1 MKIYIYGNQSFK
13 KEIHETLEHS
23 NIKFKLDSNTVIKEI
38 SSVTK
43 LKEAIKENP
52 NDIYLIDDEKI
63 IKKNSLNKKIKFLT
77 PKDGIEEE
85 YLLDSG
91 IADLSIDSLSELPKY
106 IIKRHEELKL
116 LEPKDIEFEEND
128 TEEIEQNSSI
138 ELDDELAQLLA
149 KGDEKKQDLT
159 PPDDLDDIFGM
170 DKDINL
176 DNLED
181 IIGNVDFNAD
191 KNELKEANEFDDIVN
206 FNDNFGL
213 NNISLDYDDND
224 ILYKEV
230 SDEHL
235 FDNTAKESID
245 IFKELDFLGEEVVE
259 EDEDITDLDKI
270 NEDLFGGFDFLN
282 EEIQEGKKVKEEEID
297 TLESNPFSDFN
308 FLNDD
313 LEEKKEIKKEKK
325 FDNEDEEISNN
336 ELFSEFDFSKE
347 EIIQSGKNNESAQG
361 AKMSDEF
368 FELDSLNEKDLLEAL
383 SYNVGESNSISNYKP
398 MVSETKN
405 ETLSIDSSNVN
416 DLSVL
421 ISKLLNNKTLE
432 ITIKIKD

>member
-23 NIKFKLDSNTVIKEI
+23 NIKFKLDNATVIEEI
-38 SSVTK
+38 NTLTK
-43 LKEAIKENP
+43 LKAAINENP

-77 PKDGIEEE
+77 PKDGIDEE

-106 IIKRHEELKL
+106 IIKRYEELKL
-116 LEPKDIEFEEND
+116 LEPKNIKTKEND
-128 TEEIEQNSSI
+128 VDEIEPSSI
-138 ELDDELAQLLA
+138 ELDEELALLLS
-149 KGDEKKQDLT
+149 KGDSKKQNLT
-159 PPDDLDDIFGM
+159 PPEDLDDIFGM
-170 DKDINL
+170 EKDINL
-176 DNLED
+176 DDL
-181 IIGNVDFNAD
+181 
-191 KNELKEANEFDDIVN
+191 DDIVN

-224 ILYKEV
+224 VLYKEE
-230 SDEHL
+230 SDEDL
-235 FDNTAKESID
+235 SNTTPKESID
-245 IFKELDFLGEEVVE
+245 IFKELDFLGEEVE
-259 EDEDITDLDKI
+259 EDDTEEIMDLEKI
-270 NEDLFGGFDFLN
+270 NNDLFGGFDFLN
-282 EEIQEGKKVKEEEID
+282 EEIQETPKVKIKEEDID
-297 TLESNPFSDFN
+297 IIESNPFSDFD

-313 LEEKKEIKKEKK
+313 VDEEEIREDKK
-325 FDNEDEEISNN
+325 FDNEDDEEEINTL
-336 ELFSEFDFSKE
+336 EVDPFSEFDFSKE
-347 EIIQSGKNNESAQG
+347 EIVQSRKNSESVQG

-383 SYNVGESNSISNYKP
+383 SYNVGENNSINEYKP
-398 MVSETKN
+398 MVSESKN

-421 ISKLLNNKTLE
+421 ISKLLTNKTLE